1 MKTGIVLGLMVM
13 TAFAFVAST
22 ASAGSERE
30 LVAQG
35 PLPCKISASSDLQYD
50 FHIKNPPLTASG
62 TATISHV
69 KASVEC

>member
-1 MKTGIVLGLMVM
+1 MKTGIILGLMAL

-22 ASAGSERE
+22 ASAGPSPE

-35 PLPCKISASSDLQYD
+35 PAPCKITASSDLQYD

-62 TATISHV
+62 TATITTV